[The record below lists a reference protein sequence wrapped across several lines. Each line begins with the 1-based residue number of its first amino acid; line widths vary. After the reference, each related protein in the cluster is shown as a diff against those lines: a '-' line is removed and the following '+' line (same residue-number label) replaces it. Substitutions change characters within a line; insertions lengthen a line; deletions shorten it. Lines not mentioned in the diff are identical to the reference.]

1 MTSLFLPFVL
11 FVLQTSLTD
20 CECAEVPCFDCA
32 SPAKVDQKI
41 VDFALQEL
49 AGAEGGLCKKNVVKV
64 DNFKTQ
70 VQFRVI

>member
-1 MTSLFLPFVL
+1 MTSLFLLFVL
-11 FVLQTSLTD
+11 FVLQTSLTE
-20 CECAEVPCFDCA
+20 CEELPCFDCA

-64 DNFKTQ
+64 ENFEKQ
-70 VQFRVI
+70 VQLKVI